1 MCKHYLLTHVHAGKV
16 DNRHKLN
23 KVKLP
28 YFTTWYMM
36 GLCVSILETLSN
48 IYESKNWHD
57 LELSMQIDV
66 ERIIE
71 DILLL
76 FTKPAF

>member
-1 MCKHYLLTHVHAGKV
+1 
-16 DNRHKLN
+16 
-23 KVKLP
+23 
-28 YFTTWYMM
+28 MM

-57 LELSMQIDV
+57 LEFSMQIDV